1 MNVFAWFGP
10 SAHMVSL
17 LNRYGSLRLCAL
29 VALGRCRPA
38 LGFSPVCSQQRALTL
53 SSTRQR
59 SVVLRTGPYN
69 SAADDDT
76 FQAIASAT
84 VMAAT
89 VAAAAQS
96 PAGQRVLDA
105 EACKARSGGA
115 ARHAEASSQET
126 MPLAILLMVLDSV
139 AFPSASKA
147 RKAVRTQ
154 LVRLNGCPTGSTDRA
169 GVGDVITWGERVL
182 PGFNPIGRASFS
194 IPVLFEDDDWAV
206 VHKPAGPP
214 MYAAPESGHSKPAFS
229 ILSALS
235 YALRAPRVAGGV
247 EPLPRPLPVHRLDRR
262 TEGLLC
268 VAKSRRAISALSA
281 AFAARAVRKEY
292 RCIVVGMPAGS
303 NLGGTGTIEAPLD
316 GQTASTTWRV
326 LDTVTHAAGERP
338 PLSLLAVWPHTGRT
352 HQVRRHC
359 AEALGCPIV
368 GEDFPWRNDL
378 NAPTGASPVRALFS
392 RKFYLCAV
400 GLVLQDPITGATREF
415 ALPDPP
421 KFGQLLRRHGAAR
434 L

>member
-1 MNVFAWFGP
+1 MFA
-10 SAHMVSL
+10 L
-17 LNRYGSLRLCAL
+17 CLRLCAL

-38 LGFSPVCSQQRALTL
+38 LGFSPCSQQRALTL

-126 MPLAILLMVLDSV
+126 MPLAVLLMVLDSV

-182 PGFNPIGRASFS
+182 PGFNPRGRASFV

-214 MYAAPESGHSKPAFS
+214 MYAAPEGGHSKPAFS

-235 YALRAPRVAGGV
+235 HALRAPRVVGGV

-268 VAKSRRAISALSA
+268 VAKSRRAITALSA
-281 AFAARAVRKEY
+281 AFAARTVRKEY
-292 RCIVVGMPAGS
+292 RCIVVGTPAGS
-303 NLGGTGTIEAPLD
+303 ALGGTGTIEALLD
-316 GQTASTTWRV
+316 GQPASTTWRV
-326 LDTVTHAAGERP
+326 LDTVAHARGERP

-352 HQVRRHC
+352 HQIRRHC

-378 NAPTGASPVRALFS
+378 DAPRA
-392 RKFYLCAV
+392 
-400 GLVLQDPITGATREF
+400 
-415 ALPDPP
+415 
-421 KFGQLLRRHGAAR
+421 RRHEGLSSRASFTCVPSGLSCRTLSQAPRVSSLCRTLPNSRSFSAATAHVDDIRWVLR
-434 L
+434 LHLRLQL